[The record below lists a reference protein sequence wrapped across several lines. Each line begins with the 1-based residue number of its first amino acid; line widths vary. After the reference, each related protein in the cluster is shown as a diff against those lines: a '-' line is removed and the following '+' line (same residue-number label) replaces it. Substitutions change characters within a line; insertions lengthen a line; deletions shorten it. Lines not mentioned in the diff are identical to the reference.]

1 MAIAELFAAVPGAAP
16 VPATRVPL
24 DDPHSV
30 WFVEAGQLDVFAV
43 EQRDGATTGARRFAW
58 SVEAPGLMFGITPA
72 PGDRTFGL
80 LAVGASET
88 RLRQI
93 PLEAVRDLA
102 GRTDTAPAISLML
115 ETFVARAAAAM
126 GQPAFDRS
134 DEGNWDH
141 LRHVGGHLPQWLIH
155 SALAAE
161 AAEHA
166 RFGRKAEAERDML
179 SRGVVGLAHV
189 LALDVRTTPVPVA
202 GNALLAACQA
212 VGERAGIEFQPA
224 PSWEVERRVRDP
236 LSSICR
242 ASRVRQRRVA
252 LRANWWRSSGA
263 PLLGYLNDDKR
274 PVALL
279 PIAHTRYELFDPASG
294 QRVVVDEG
302 VSASIEPLAFELY
315 RPSPD
320 RAMTLGDL
328 GRLALTY
335 ARGDIA
341 RLLLTAL
348 AGGLLGLVTPLAL
361 AKIFSDVIPMAVP
374 ANILPLLTT
383 LVAFTL
389 ASTFFDLTRAIALI
403 RIGGRT
409 NVALQATVIDRLL
422 ALQVPFFRRF
432 AVGDLAMRAGAIN
445 AAREL
450 LSGTV
455 ITTLLA
461 GSFSVVN
468 LVLLF
473 YYSWQLTLVALATQ
487 LLSIAFTS
495 ALAIATIRVERRRQA
510 ANGVVAGL
518 IFEIIGG
525 IAKLRVAGAEGR
537 AFAVWARKFRIE
549 SELAYRAGVYE
560 NWVEVFNSVL
570 PIVSRTLLLGT
581 TGYLLTSGIAVHT
594 GDFVAFNAAFGAF
607 LGAGIQMSS
616 TLINAL
622 HIVPIM
628 ERARPILE
636 ARLET
641 SAAKPDPGEL
651 TGQIEISHVSFRY
664 KADGPAILRDVSLRA
679 APGQFV
685 ALVGPS
691 GSGKS
696 TLLRLL
702 LGFEQPESGAIF
714 FDEQELGLVDLTAVR
729 SQMGVVLQ
737 SSRLLAGDMFQNI
750 VGSSPLTLDD
760 AWAAAE
766 MAGLAGD
773 IREMPMGMN
782 TVVSEGG
789 STLSG
794 GQRQRLMI
802 ARALVRR
809 PRIVLFD
816 EATSALDNRTQ
827 EIVTTSL
834 ANMQATRIV
843 IAHRLSTVR
852 HADRIFVME
861 AGQVVQ
867 QGSYEELAQ
876 APGLFARMMAR
887 QVI

>member
-1 MAIAELFAAVPGAAP
+1 VAPAELLAAVPGSAS
-16 VPATRVPL
+16 VPAMRVPL
-24 DDPHSV
+24 DDPQSV
-30 WFVEAGQLDVFAV
+30 WFVESGQLDVFAV
-43 EQRDGATTGARRFAW
+43 EQRDGGTTGARRFAW
-58 SVEAPGLMFGITPA
+58 SVEAPGLMVGISPA
-72 PGDRTFGL
+72 SGDRTFAL
-80 LAVGASET
+80 LAVGASDT
-88 RLRQI
+88 RVRQI
-93 PLEAVRDLA
+93 PIEAVRDLA
-102 GRTDTAPAISLML
+102 ARTDTATMIAPLI
-115 ETFVARAAAAM
+115 ETLVARASAAM
-126 GQPAFDRS
+126 GQPVIDRREAGS
-134 DEGNWDH
+134 WEH
-141 LRHVGGHLPQWLIH
+141 LRLVGDQLPQWLIQ

-161 AAEHA
+161 AGEHT
-166 RFGRKAEAERDML
+166 RFARKAEAERDML
-179 SRGVVGLAHV
+179 GRGVAGLAQV
-189 LALDVRTTPVPVA
+189 LALQVRSAAAPA
-202 GNALLAACQA
+202 SGDALMAACQA
-212 VGERAGIEFQPA
+212 VGAPSGIEFQPA
-224 PSWEVERRVRDP
+224 PSWEIERRVRDP

-263 PLLGYLNDDKR
+263 PLLGYLNDDRR

-279 PIAHTRYELFDPASG
+279 PIAHTRYEMFDPATG
-294 QRVVVDEG
+294 QRVVVDET
-302 VSASIEPLAFELY
+302 VSNSLEPLAFELY

-320 RAMTLGDL
+320 RAMTLADL
-328 GRLALTY
+328 GRLALAY

-374 ANILPLLTT
+374 ANILPLLAT

-403 RIGGRT
+403 RIEGRT

-422 ALQVPFFRRF
+422 ALPVPFFRRF
-432 AVGDLAMRAGAIN
+432 AVGDLAMRASAIN

-450 LSGTV
+450 LSGTA

-461 GSFSVVN
+461 GSFSVIN

-487 LLSIAFTS
+487 FVSIAFTS

-537 AFAVWARKFRIE
+537 AFAVWARKFRTE
-549 SELAYRAGVYE
+549 SELAYRVGVYE

-570 PIVSRTLLLGT
+570 PVVSRMLLLGT
-581 TGYLLTSGIAVHT
+581 TGYLMTSGLAVHT

-616 TLINAL
+616 TLINSL

-628 ERARPILE
+628 ERARPILD

-651 TGQIEISHVSFRY
+651 TGEIEISHVSFRY

-679 APGQFV
+679 SPGQFV

-737 SSRLLAGDMFQNI
+737 SSRLLAGDIFQNI

-766 MAGLAGD
+766 MAGLGDD

-794 GQRQRLMI
+794 GQRQRLLI

-827 EIVTTSL
+827 EIVTASL
-834 ANMQATRIV
+834 GAMQATRIV
-843 IAHRLSTVR
+843 IAHRLSTIR

-867 QGSYEELAQ
+867 QGTYDELAQ
-876 APGLFARMMAR
+876 VPGLFARMMAR